1 MQTPLMT
8 GRKAKRRAA
17 ATIATIAVLGLVAT
31 AALPEDQTI
40 TTSAAS
46 EIEEAPSPASVVAAG
61 QDVEE
66 AGIPGLL
73 GANEAGLDEFVEA
86 ERAAMI
92 EFEATRTAEQ
102 AAEQAAAEQ
111 AAAEAAAAEQAA
123 AEQAAAEQAAAEQA
137 AAEQAAAEQAAAE
150 QAAAEQ
156 AAAEAAA
163 AEAAAAE
170 AAAAEQAAAEEA
182 ARGSHWDRLADC
194 ESGDWDANGT
204 PIAGSARWNYGIS
217 FSHGDHFEGGLNFHP
232 ATWESYRS
240 GDMAGHAGN
249 ASRSQQIA
257 VAEQVQADQG
267 WGAWPV
273 CSRKVGLR

>member
-123 AEQAAAEQAAAEQA
+123 AE
-137 AAEQAAAEQAAAE
+137 
-150 QAAAEQ
+150 
-156 AAAEAAA
+156 
-163 AEAAAAE
+163 
-170 AAAAEQAAAEEA
+170 EA

>member
-17 ATIATIAVLGLVAT
+17 ATIATTAVLGLVAT
-31 AALPEDQTI
+31 AALPEDQTV
-40 TTSAAS
+40 TTTAAS

-61 QDVEE
+61 QDVEQ
-66 AGIPGLL
+66 APLPGLL
-73 GANEAGLDEFVEA
+73 ATNEAGLDEFVQV
-86 ERAAMI
+86 ERAALI

-111 AAAEAAAAEQAA
+111 AAEQAAAEQAAAEEAAAEQAA
-123 AEQAAAEQAAAEQA
+123 AEQAAAEEAAAEEAAAEQA
-137 AAEQAAAEQAAAE
+137 AAEQAAAEEAAE
-150 QAAAEQ
+150 D
-156 AAAEAAA
+156 
-163 AEAAAAE
+163 
-170 AAAAEQAAAEEA
+170 AAAEEA
-182 ARGSHWDRLADC
+182 TQGSHWDRLADC

-204 PIAGSARWNYGIS
+204 PIAGSARWNYGLN